1 MNQLYVGFTKKV
13 ERPKGW
19 WLSIDDEVIEHP
31 KGRVFD
37 PMKHCFNP
45 LKDLDYKRAREL
57 AKLFY
62 TISPG
67 GKHADGKKRETGAAE
82 SPDESRPSLVSPV
95 LKRVLCS
102 DGNEFSFAG
111 PNAKS
116 SARINRSE
124 IGDFDALVLGL
135 LLMSYFVNCA

>member
-1 MNQLYVGFTKKV
+1 MNQPYVGFTKKV
-13 ERPKGW
+13 ERAKGW

-62 TISPG
+62 TISPQG
-67 GKHADGKKRETGAAE
+67 ENTLTVRNGKRALLKALMKADRLSCLLFSKESFVSTGMNFH
-82 SPDESRPSLVSPV
+82 SRGRTQRFQRGSIGL
-95 LKRVLCS
+95 
-102 DGNEFSFAG
+102 
-111 PNAKS
+111 
-116 SARINRSE
+116 RSE
-124 IGDFDALVLGL
+124 ILTHSFSDC
-135 LLMSYFVNCA
+135 S